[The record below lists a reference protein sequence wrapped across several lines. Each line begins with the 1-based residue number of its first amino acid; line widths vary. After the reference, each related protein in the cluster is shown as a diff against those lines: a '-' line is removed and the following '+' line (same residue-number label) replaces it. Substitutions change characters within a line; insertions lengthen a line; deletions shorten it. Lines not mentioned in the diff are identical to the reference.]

1 MLDQIY
7 HPISKEIFVSGL
19 SYLDYRHLIDDLLAE
34 GKTSGSNHSE
44 SNINYTKMN
53 VARMNR
59 VEKTGKVSAEMET
72 LIKSI
77 QEPQVWVILT
87 EAWCGDASQSIPY
100 MAKLADL
107 NPLIELKLI
116 FRDENP
122 EVMDEYLTEGARS
135 IPKLIGLSVD
145 LENELFTWG
154 PRPKYL
160 QDRLKEYKKD
170 PKGISPREFSEG
182 TYLWYARDR
191 NKSIEQELFD
201 TISEIV
207 DK

>member
-1 MLDQIY
+1 MLDQVS
-7 HPISKEIFVSGL
+7 HPISKEIFISGL
-19 SYLDYRHLIDDLLAE
+19 SYLDYRQLIDDLLAE
-34 GKTSGSNHSE
+34 GKTSGSNQSE
-44 SNINYTKMN
+44 SYINYTKMN
-53 VARMNR
+53 VTRMNR
-59 VEKTGKVSAEMET
+59 VDKIGKVSNEMET

-77 QEPQVWVILT
+77 QKPQVWVVLT

-135 IPKLIGLSVD
+135 IPKLIGLSKD
-145 LENELFTWG
+145 LKDELFTWG

-160 QDRLKEYKKD
+160 QDRLKAYKKD
-170 PKGISPREFSEG
+170 SQGLSSKEFSEG
-182 TYLWYARDR
+182 TYLWYAKDR
-191 NKSIEQELFD
+191 NKAIEQELFEA
-201 TISEIV
+201 ISEIE
-207 DK
+207 

>member
-1 MLDQIY
+1 MLNQISNS
-7 HPISKEIFVSGL
+7 ISKKVFTSGL
-19 SYLDYRHLIDDLLAE
+19 SYLDYRQLIDNLLAE

-44 SNINYTKMN
+44 AYINYTKMN
-53 VARMNR
+53 VTRMNR
-59 VEKTGKVSAEMET
+59 VDKTGKISTEMEA
-72 LIKSI
+72 LINNI
-77 QEPQVWVILT
+77 QKPQVWVAIT

-100 MAKLADL
+100 IAKLADL

-135 IPKLIGLSVD
+135 IPKLIGLSKD
-145 LENELFTWG
+145 LEEELFTWG

-160 QDRLKEYKKD
+160 QDRLKAYKKD
-170 PKGISPREFSEG
+170 PQGLSSKQFSEG

-191 NKSIEQELFD
+191 NKAIEQELFEA
-201 TISEIV
+201 ISENT
-207 DK
+207 KK

>member
-1 MLDQIY
+1 MLNQISS
-7 HPISKEIFVSGL
+7 PISKEILISGL
-19 SYLDYRHLIDDLLAE
+19 SYLDYRQLIDNLLAE

-44 SNINYTKMN
+44 ANINYTKMN
-53 VARMNR
+53 VVRMNR
-59 VEKTGKVSAEMET
+59 VDKISKVSIEMES

-77 QEPQVWVILT
+77 QEPQVWVVLT

-100 MAKLADL
+100 ISKLADL
-107 NPLIELKLI
+107 NPLITLKLI

-135 IPKLIGLSVD
+135 IPKLIGLSKD
-145 LENELFTWG
+145 FEEELFTWG

-160 QDRLKEYKKD
+160 QDRLKAYKKD
-170 PKGISPREFSEG
+170 SQGLSSKEFSEG

-191 NKSIEQELFD
+191 NKAIEQELFE
-201 TISEIV
+201 TISENT
-207 DK
+207 KK